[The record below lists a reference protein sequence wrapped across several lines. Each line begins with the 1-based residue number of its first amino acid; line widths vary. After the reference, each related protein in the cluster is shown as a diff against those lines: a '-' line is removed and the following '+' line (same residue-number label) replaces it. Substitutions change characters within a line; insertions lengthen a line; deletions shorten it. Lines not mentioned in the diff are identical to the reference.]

1 MKGNKK
7 LSVEFNSNE
16 NSDRIFWR
24 YIETHS
30 EKCERKEE
38 GKEYR
43 APNEMDYI
51 YIYIYIFFFSP
62 SGRRDADEPVNRT
75 QNKPIST
82 WRSDSFPK
90 QYICSDSV
98 AEGMSV
104 TGWGDRWVHTWVAI
118 WAPAPTKVITSVSLS
133 LLIHKQKFVWLL

>member
-51 YIYIYIFFFSP
+51 YIYIYFFFFP
-62 SGRRDADEPVNRT
+62 PVE
-75 QNKPIST
+75 
-82 WRSDSFPK
+82 
-90 QYICSDSV
+90 
-98 AEGMSV
+98 EGMQMSLW
-104 TGWGDRWVHTWVAI
+104 TGHRTNPFLLEGQTASQSSKFALTVLLKAC
-118 WAPAPTKVITSVSLS
+118 LS
-133 LLIHKQKFVWLL
+133 QAGETDGYTLG